1 MTSSGPQEIK
11 MTYAHTDQF
20 YINGAWVAP
29 AATEWLEV
37 INPATEKP
45 FARIAMGSETDVDRA
60 VAAAKAAFRSWSATP
75 LDQRLACIE
84 RILKIYKRRHDEFA
98 VAITTEMGAPI
109 DLSRDEQAYV
119 GVSHAEA
126 VLEAARAM
134 RFEEELSNGDTLLR
148 QPIGVVGMITPWNWP
163 INQIA
168 LKVLPALAAGC
179 TMVLKPSELTPISA
193 ILYAEVLD
201 EAGVP
206 PGVFNLVQGAGPVV
220 GAALSRHRDVA
231 MMSFTGSLRGGS
243 AVTTDSAP
251 TVKRVALELG
261 GKSPNLIFADADI
274 EAAVSGGVHAITA
287 NTGQSCDAPSRML
300 VEASIFDKAVEIAK
314 RTAEGIKVGDP
325 ATEGEHIGPL
335 ASKVQFDRVQDMI
348 ETGIA
353 EGARVL
359 IGGPGRP
366 EGFETG
372 YYVRPTIFVDVNPD
386 MRIVREEIF
395 GPVLVMMPFADEDA
409 AIALANDSDYGLAS
423 YISSGDPARVHR
435 VARRLQAGMVNVNGG
450 FLAAGSP
457 FGGVK
462 ASGNGR
468 EGGAPGIEEFLETK
482 VITRF

>member
-1 MTSSGPQEIK
+1 

-20 YINGAWVAP
+20 YIKGAWVAP
-29 AATEWLEV
+29 AATAWLEV
-37 INPATEKP
+37 INPATEKS
-45 FARIAMGSETDVDRA
+45 FARLAMGSEVDADRA
-60 VAAAKAAFRSWSATP
+60 VIAAKAAFPAWSATP
-75 LDQRLACIE
+75 LDQRLALIE
-84 RILKIYKRRHDEFA
+84 RILAIYKRRFEEFA

-109 DLSRDEQAYV
+109 VLSRDEQALV
-119 GVSHAEA
+119 GISHAEA

-134 RFEEELSNGDTLLR
+134 SFEEELANGDTLLR
-148 QPIGVVGMITPWNWP
+148 QAIGVVGMITPWNWP

-193 ILYAEVLD
+193 ILYAEVID

-206 PGVFNLVQGAGPVV
+206 PGVFNLVHGAGPVV
-220 GAALSRHRDVA
+220 GAVLSRHPDVA

-243 AVTTDSAP
+243 AVTSDSAP

-261 GKSPNLIFADADI
+261 GKSPNLIFADADL
-274 EAAVSGGVHAITA
+274 EDAVSGGVRAIAA

-300 VEASIFDKAVEIAK
+300 VEASVFDKAVEIAR
-314 RTAEGIKVGDP
+314 RTAEGIAVGDP
-325 ATEGEHIGPL
+325 AAEGDHIGPL
-335 ASKVQFDRVQDMI
+335 ASRVQFDRVQDMI

-359 IGGPGRP
+359 AGGPGRP
-366 EGFETG
+366 EGFDTG
-372 YYVRPTIFVDVNPD
+372 YYVRPTIFVDVTPD

-395 GPVLVMMPFADEDA
+395 GPVLVMMPFADEKE
-409 AIALANDSDYGLAS
+409 AIALANDTEYGLSS
-423 YISSGDPARVHR
+423 YISSSDPARINR

-450 FLAAGSP
+450 LLAAGSP

-468 EGGAPGIEEFLETK
+468 EGGALGIEEFLEVK
-482 VITRF
+482 VITSF